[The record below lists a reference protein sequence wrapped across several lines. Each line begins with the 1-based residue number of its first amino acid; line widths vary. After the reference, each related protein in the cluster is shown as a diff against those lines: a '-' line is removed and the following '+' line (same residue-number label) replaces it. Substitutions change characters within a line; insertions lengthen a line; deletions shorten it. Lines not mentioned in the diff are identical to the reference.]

1 MDDTVIKLLLQGK
14 TSPSPVSS
22 SQTLKSRDTKSDTV
36 VMMEWVKRYTRYKKV
51 YYIIMSG
58 RQRRSTKQVCGLRS
72 SESKFVD
79 LNDLRVN
86 GGNGGRQSHIS
97 NTSRE
102 TACWRQQKRTLFKK
116 NIRSCHIQAKK
127 TNQIIQHCNGLSSS
141 PFFMSHES

>member
-79 LNDLRVN
+79 LNDLRV
-86 GGNGGRQSHIS
+86 GQRRQRRP
-97 NTSRE
+97 SRY
-102 TACWRQQKRTLFKK
+102 QQRNSMLAST
-116 NIRSCHIQAKK
+116 K
-127 TNQIIQHCNGLSSS
+127 TNPFQKKHQKLSHSS
-141 PFFMSHES
+141 EKDQSDHSTLQRFVLVTFLHES